1 MSIFA
6 IGYYA
11 LLLVVSCLASYF
23 NKRTIFMMVFSLTL
37 ISFVLGIIGGVG
49 ALKGVAICAAL
60 LGLTAMIAY
69 AFREFLI
76 QLAES
81 NLGSAFSGNQSLTSM
96 VLGVPLVIFLLS
108 LGLGWALA
116 ELWLALL
123 IVMIVVLALTKETAK
138 ELRTAPLTAAFGMF
152 VIFTYLIAGLFAP
165 WIAPHGEA
173 AVISDA
179 FALPNE
185 EMLLGADQLG
195 RDMFSRIVY
204 GARNSVGLA
213 LTATVTAF
221 ILGAGAGLLAATKGG
236 WFDQLM
242 GRIADVI
249 MSIQGAKRPA
259 IR

>member
-108 LGLGWALA
+108 AKWAGPHINHAFGIDVHHCRGGIAHHRRKTQADLRRIVGHNCLGLGH
-116 ELWLALL
+116 
-123 IVMIVVLALTKETAK
+123 
-138 ELRTAPLTAAFGMF
+138 RR
-152 VIFTYLIAGLFAP
+152 
-165 WIAPHGEA
+165 
-173 AVISDA
+173 
-179 FALPNE
+179 NE
-185 EMLLGADQLG
+185 QQN
-195 RDMFSRIVY
+195 Y
-204 GARNSVGLA
+204 G
-213 LTATVTAF
+213 
-221 ILGAGAGLLAATKGG
+221 
-236 WFDQLM
+236 
-242 GRIADVI
+242 
-249 MSIQGAKRPA
+249 
-259 IR
+259 